1 MKIRY
6 EWVGKNVRPYI
17 RDKEGY
23 KKYCDSDRA
32 LALCYWMSGEGN
44 PNNSFVHE
52 LLSLMAEAD
61 ATGATATTRGDLLT
75 FHVRADE
82 VEIVHPFSG
91 DGFTYT
97 HQELRDEIGKWRQA
111 WRKYRR

>member
-6 EWVGKNVRPYI
+6 DWVSDKVWPYI

-23 KKYCDSDRA
+23 KKYCDSERA
-32 LALCYWMSGEGN
+32 LALCYWMSGEGS
-44 PNNSFVHE
+44 PDSSLVHD
-52 LLSLMAEAD
+52 LLSMMAEAV
-61 ATGATATTRGDLLT
+61 ATGSTSATRGDILI

-82 VEIVHPFSG
+82 IEIVHPFSG

-97 HQELRDEIGKWRQA
+97 HQEFRDEIAKWRQA
-111 WRKYRR
+111 WRKCRS